1 MTKTTEIRQQLAASM
16 PRMRSLEA
24 VQRLV
29 SYAEAAS
36 YALLH
41 RRILSTIAICSIVW
55 LATLWLAATIA
66 RAQESPS
73 NDSVLT
79 VTQPAIAQRSIEETE
94 ARHLVLSMV
103 ERRDLEPGAL
113 RNSAVQLTNP
123 HPTDAQ
129 NAEKVLLPSNPRGAE
144 LASLAVLASAPPA
157 SLLYSIQAK
166 GSGQAET
173 SSLTNGNKAL
183 VYQLGTINLV
193 INQLP
198 SSFSLSSPGNSLPD
212 AR

>member
-129 NAEKVLLPSNPRGAE
+129 NAEKVLLPSNPKGPE
-144 LASLAVLASAPPA
+144 FASLAALASAPPS

-166 GSGQAET
+166 GSARANAGSPA
-173 SSLTNGNKAL
+173 SDNKDF
-183 VYQLGTINLV
+183 VYQFGTVNLV
-193 INQLP
+193 INGLP
-198 SSFSLSSPGNSLPD
+198 NRFSVSSAGKNLSG